1 MSLKSV
7 LSVTL
12 LLAGLAAFGAAPAK
26 AESGLLAV
34 EIAGALKDKK
44 FPASTVSADPKGAVG
59 QLLLLNGKDV
69 RATVLLGICYKD
81 GFGTPVSLEK
91 AKACFMTAAKMK
103 DPVAQFWAGYFFLK
117 GIAGAADVPK
127 AVDYLESSAV
137 QGISNAMILLSHIY
151 LEGYSNRGGVVI
163 PEDHALAV
171 RYLRRAAAGGSKE
184 AAMLLGDWF
193 LRGGMIANDPV
204 QAREWFVLA
213 GNHPWAK
220 SAIAEVDYENAKDAS
235 AKEEA
240 RLEIEKLAAAGC
252 PRAQVYA
259 AKLAWAKGDAA
270 LAGKLAAEAA
280 KKDYPAAFT
289 LQGLLARSAGQKNWV
304 DLVVKGAE
312 AGDSEALAVAG
323 FELASSRG
331 SAAVKGVSMVERA
344 ARRGILN
351 GLVKM
356 GRIYLQG
363 RLVPKDEARAFVNFK
378 KAAEKGSAEG
388 KYFLSLCYR
397 NGIGCRINYNT
408 AAQLAYEAAQL
419 GDSFGQTLYATYLR
433 DGLGVRRDTT
443 AAMEY
448 LQKAVKQG
456 NVHARGLLSDLVS
469 KANDIKKDN
478 IGSGI
483 AMVQQSAVDGDAI
496 SAYSLGRMYTQGLKI
511 PRDYAQGRKNFELA
525 VAKKHPDAY
534 AALAEYY
541 INGWGVKRDFK
552 KAQELLTQGMAIK
565 SSSAIYM
572 SGLCKFYGY
581 GVKKDVNAGLREL
594 RQAAA
599 MGNSD
604 ADLRL
609 GVLYAKGEGVPVN
622 EKTAYT
628 YYRSSALRGNS
639 AGLVMLALCLRD
651 GVGVQKNVVSS
662 YNYLKNAAALGN
674 GDAMYELGLMY
685 ANGIHV
691 KKDIKA
697 AVEQFRAAAAVGNSY
712 GVYELACCYEGGRGV
727 EKDPVK
733 AAALFR
739 ISANAGNRYAQYMF
753 GRCYEG
759 GIGVT
764 KDRYEAV
771 KWYKKAAAGGFKF
784 AGKRAAELQK
794 ELENISL

>member
-12 LLAGLAAFGAAPAK
+12 ILAGLAAFGAAPVK

-44 FPASTVSADPKGAVG
+44 FPAATVSADPRGAVG
-59 QLLLLNGKDV
+59 QLLLLNGKDA

-81 GFGTPVSLEK
+81 GFGTPVSLAK
-91 AKACFMTAAKMK
+91 AKECFVAAAKMN

-117 GIAGAADVPK
+117 GIAGSPDIPK

-151 LEGYSNRGGVVI
+151 LEGYSNKGVLVI

-184 AAMLLGDWF
+184 AAMLMGDWF
-193 LRGGMIANDPV
+193 LRGGMLQNDPV
-204 QAREWFVLA
+204 QAREWFVIA
-213 GNHPWAK
+213 GNHPWSK
-220 SAIAEVDYENAKDAS
+220 SAIAEVDYETAKDAA

-240 RLEIEKLAAAGC
+240 RLELEKLAAAGC
-252 PRAQVYA
+252 PRAQVYV
-259 AKLAWAKGDAA
+259 AKMAFDKGDHAK
-270 LAGKLAAEAA
+270 AGKLVAGAV
-280 KKDYPAAFT
+280 KKDYPAAYT
-289 LQGLLARSAGQKNWV
+289 LQGLIARSAGQKNWV

-312 AGDSEALAVAG
+312 KGDAEALAIAG
-323 FELASSRG
+323 FELSSGRG
-331 SAAVKGVSMVERA
+331 NAAVQGVSMVDRA

-351 GLVKM
+351 GMVKM
-356 GRIYLQG
+356 GRLYLQG
-363 RLVPKDEARAFVNFK
+363 RLVPKDEVRAFANFK
-378 KAAEKGSAEG
+378 KAADKGSAEA

-408 AAQLAYEAAQL
+408 AAQLAFEGAQQ
-419 GDSFGQTLYATYLR
+419 GDSYAQTLYATYLR

-478 IGSGI
+478 ISSGI
-483 AMVQQSAVDGDAI
+483 AMVQQSAVDGDAV

-511 PRDYAQGRKNFELA
+511 PRDYQQGRKNFELA
-525 VAKKHPDAY
+525 VSRKHPDAF

-541 INGWGVKRDFK
+541 INGWGVKKDFK
-552 KAQELLTQGMAIK
+552 KAHELLAQGIK
-565 SSSAIYM
+565 VRSSAAVYM

-581 GVKKDVNAGLREL
+581 GVRKDVNAGLREL
-594 RQAAA
+594 RQAAS

-609 GVLYAKGEGVPVN
+609 GVLYARGEGVPAN

-628 YYRSSALRGNS
+628 YYRSAALRGNS
-639 AGLVMLALCLRD
+639 AGLVMLGLCLRD
-651 GVGVQKNVVSS
+651 GVGVEKNVVSS

-691 KKDIKA
+691 KKDVKA

-712 GVYELACCYEGGRGV
+712 GVYELACCYENGRGV
-727 EKDPVK
+727 EKDAVK

-739 ISANAGNRYAQYMF
+739 IAANAGNRYAQYMF

-771 KWYKKAAAGGFKF
+771 KWYKKAAQGGFKF

-794 ELENISL
+794 ELEEIAL